1 VSAPVY
7 LDYNATT
14 PMDKSAGAAMRPYL
28 ETDFGNASSRHS
40 YGRTARAAI
49 DKARE
54 QVAAAVGA
62 RPEEVIF
69 TASGTESNN
78 AIIKGVAAMSTRANV
93 AVSGI
98 EHPCVLCAAR
108 ALQRD
113 CRGYFPLAVD
123 ENGIL
128 DNADLEATLKQDCA
142 LASVMLANNETG
154 VIQDIPKIAAK
165 VRAAGAVFHT
175 DCAQALGKIPLDFR
189 ALGADAMTIS
199 GHKSYG
205 PKGAAALIV
214 KTDVSW
220 APLLDGGG
228 HENGRRSGTENVAAI
243 AGFGAACE
251 IAAAQTADDAKRFA
265 ELQAQLEDGLD
276 KLGATIF
283 ARDVKR
289 LPNTT
294 YFGFENID
302 GETLVLMLD
311 QSNFCCAAGAAC
323 ATMKEEPSHVL
334 LAMGV
339 PPELARCAVRASV
352 GRLTSADDIAA
363 FVQTTGALIK
373 RLRSL
378 AAVAG

>member
-1 VSAPVY
+1 MPVY

-14 PMDKSAGAAMRPYL
+14 PIAAEAVSAMRPYL
-28 ETDFGNASSRHS
+28 ESEFGNASSRHS
-40 YGRTARAAI
+40 LGRTARAAI

-62 RPEEVIF
+62 RPEEVVF

-78 AIIKGVAAMSTRANV
+78 TIIKGVAAMSNRANV
-93 AVSGI
+93 AVSAI

-123 ENGIL
+123 DRGIL
-128 DNADLEATLKQDCA
+128 DGGDLEETIQNDCA
-142 LASVMLANNETG
+142 LVSVMLANNETG
-154 VIQDIPKIAAK
+154 VIQDIPAIAAK
-165 VRAAGAVFHT
+165 VRAAGAVMHT
-175 DCAQALGKIPLDFR
+175 DGAQALGKMPLDFR

-214 KTDVSW
+214 RPEVSW

-243 AGFGAACE
+243 VGFGVACE
-251 IAAAQTADDAKRFA
+251 LAAARAAEDAAKFA
-265 ELQAQLEDGLD
+265 GLRDQLEDGLAA
-276 KLGATIF
+276 LGATIF
-283 ARDVKR
+283 ARNAAR
-289 LPNTT
+289 LPNTC

-311 QSNFCCAAGAAC
+311 QSGFCCAAGAAC
-323 ATMKEEPSHVL
+323 ATMKDDPSHVL
-334 LAMGV
+334 LAMGH

-352 GRLTSADDIAA
+352 GRMTSEADIAA
-363 FVQTTGALIK
+363 FIQTTGALVK